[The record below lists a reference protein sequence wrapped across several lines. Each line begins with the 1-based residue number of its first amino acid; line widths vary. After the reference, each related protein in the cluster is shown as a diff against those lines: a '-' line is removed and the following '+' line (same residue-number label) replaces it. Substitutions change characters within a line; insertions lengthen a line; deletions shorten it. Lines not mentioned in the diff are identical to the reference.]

1 MIRNERQVFD
11 HLFNEHKVKK
21 YKQKLKT
28 EEESGPGIRKG
39 EKKLSKN
46 DFEQF
51 LNTEVLY

>member
-28 EEESGPGIRKG
+28 EEESGPGVRKG

-51 LNTEVLY
+51 LNRNN